1 MRYLSKV
8 CLKNICKIIKNVVE
22 KIINLAHDAKQ
33 GDFEIYLE
41 IYGDYAKEMK
51 KVVDGVELLGSWKV
65 LYSKRNQAVHLWR
78 YNNGYADVDRL
89 FYFCQKSY
97 RKDFL

>member
-8 CLKNICKIIKNVVE
+8 CLKNICKIIKHVVE

-89 FYFCQKSY
+89 FYFYQKAAIN
-97 RKDFL
+97 